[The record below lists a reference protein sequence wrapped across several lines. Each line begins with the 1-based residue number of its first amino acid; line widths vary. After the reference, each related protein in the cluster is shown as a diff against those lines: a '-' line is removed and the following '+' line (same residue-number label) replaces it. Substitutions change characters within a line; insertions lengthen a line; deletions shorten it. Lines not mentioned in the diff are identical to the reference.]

1 MNTGIVIVAHSPL
14 ATALR
19 ECVLHVYPDAAEGVA
34 AVDIQPD
41 EASILGQSRLRDA
54 IRVLNAQETLVLADV
69 FGASPC
75 NMAQRV
81 VDGVHSRLV
90 AGVNLP
96 MLLRTINY
104 RQEPLDML
112 VARAVTGGMQCI
124 LQVAVTA
131 PLNQKRKTHDP
142 IRRDHH
148 Q

>member
-19 ECVLHVYPDAAEGVA
+19 ECVLHVYPDAADGVV
-34 AVDIQPD
+34 AVDIGAD
-41 EASILGQSRLRDA
+41 EPSSSGQSRIQDA
-54 IRVLNAQETLVLADV
+54 FGALNTQDALVLADV

-75 NMAQRV
+75 NAAQKV
-81 VDGVHSRLV
+81 VDGIHSRLV

-96 MLLRTINY
+96 MLLRTVNY
-104 RQEPLDML
+104 RHESLDML
-112 VARAVTGGMQCI
+112 VGRAVTGGMQCI

-131 PLNQKRKTHDP
+131 PLNQKRKAHDP
-142 IRRDHH
+142 ILRDHH

>member
-41 EASILGQSRLRDA
+41 ESSILGQSRLRDA
-54 IRVLNAQETLVLADV
+54 IRLLNTQETLVLADV

-142 IRRDHH
+142 ISRDHH